1 MIPKAGGRAR
11 VLESKSYR
19 LQAELVE
26 DLIID
31 RDHRLAWVGRT
42 NNNNSSNNSNR
53 FSTVSRDRPFKSR
66 SCKTHLR
73 TEGRSHSSQLE
84 EAILIRLLIWSHL
97 TQY

>member
-1 MIPKAGGRAR
+1 MIPKTGGRAR

-42 NNNNSSNNSNR
+42 NNSSNSNSLR
-53 FSTVSRDRPFKSR
+53 FSTVSRDKPFKLG
-66 SCKTHLR
+66 SCKIHLR
-73 TEGRSHSSQLE
+73 TEGGSHISSQLE
-84 EAILIRLLIWSHL
+84 EGILTRQLIWSHL
-97 TQY
+97 TQ